1 MNPSDSENYQ
11 LKHDD
16 AKKLV
21 KATMRLSELYA
32 KLTGEDDSYEKIV
45 NKKVKKLGDRNRS
58 KKAAASQIT
67 PQQDTADAATK
78 QKYND
83 IISNVSGNIANVNN
97 IVKNIDFANA
107 SEDAVDHFSTKED
120 MVRRIGNQL
129 NKAIEIGNTINS
141 NGSIDWINTTINKLK
156 DVADILDSIVNETD
170 AEVITDYLVDL
181 DGACRAVAK
190 AAKGFAPGQT
200 YKETG
205 AITA

>member
-1 MNPSDSENYQ
+1 
-11 LKHDD
+11 
-16 AKKLV
+16 
-21 KATMRLSELYA
+21 
-32 KLTGEDDSYEKIV
+32 
-45 NKKVKKLGDRNRS
+45 
-58 KKAAASQIT
+58 
-67 PQQDTADAATK
+67 
-78 QKYND
+78 
-83 IISNVSGNIANVNN
+83 
-97 IVKNIDFANA
+97 
-107 SEDAVDHFSTKED
+107 

-141 NGSIDWINTTINKLK
+141 NGSIDWINTTIKKLK

-190 AAKGFAPGQT
+190 SAKGFAPGQT